1 MSVQDILNA
10 VRDGRISADDAK
22 TALRQRLRGD
32 AVPAKP
38 ALAPAPAAHA
48 NADAVAII
56 GISGRYPRSAD
67 LGDYWDNLL
76 AGRDCI
82 DVVPAWRWDAEQLF
96 DPTPPHRG
104 KVYCKWLGALDD
116 VDCFDPLFFNISP
129 ADAEMMDPQHRLFM
143 QEAYH
148 AFEDAG
154 YGNAAL
160 SNVKCGVY
168 FGIMTAEYS
177 SLATLSAATLGNMAG
192 NMTGNSHSIGAA
204 RIAYHLNLRGPALA
218 VDTAC
223 SSSLVATHL
232 ACQALRN
239 GEIDMALAG
248 GASLYLTAGSYIG
261 MCAAGMLSPAGR
273 CKTFDNS
280 ADGFV
285 PGEGAGALILKRLAD
300 AVADGDHVDGVIL
313 GSGIN
318 QDGRTNGITA
328 PSKRAQIEL
337 ELAVYDRFGIDP
349 ATISYAEM
357 HGTGTKLGDPIE
369 LEGLAAA
376 FRARTPQRNFC
387 AIGSVKSNIGHA
399 SAAAGVASVHKV
411 LLCLRHGLL
420 VPTLHFDHPNE
431 HFDFADSPFRVNTTA
446 TPWSVTE
453 NHPRRAC
460 ISSFGFSGTNAH
472 LVIEEY
478 RPQPVAPSGPG
489 AVLLLLSGR
498 SEERLRVQ
506 AQALLRHLC
515 SHVDTDLADLAYTL
529 QVGRDA
535 MECRLALQVESLA
548 DAQQALTAY
557 LHDQADT
564 RVTSGTAAA
573 PAIVAELFDDEEHAL
588 ECSRDWFV
596 RGRLDQLASVWLKGF
611 DVDWLALH
619 ARGSRRRLRLP
630 TYPFEQGRYWLP
642 QADVATTPAAAAPVM
657 AGADALHPLVQR
669 NVSNFEQQRYA
680 AAFSGEEFFF
690 AEHRVNG
697 VRTLPA
703 AALLEMAR
711 AAAALALGD
720 GAAALELHQV
730 RWLRPVTAGDA
741 AGPRALAL
749 DITLRRVGEGATV
762 AFAVH
767 SDAGLLHS
775 DGQVRLA
782 ARRAPR
788 LDLAQLRQAAGAGS
802 EVPASLHYAIYD
814 AVGIDYGPRF
824 RAVKRLQL
832 ADQGVLAQLQLRET
846 AHGFTVQPAL
856 LDAAFQ
862 ACMGLSLA
870 VTAPDAAAEARPA
883 LPFALDSLSLHAPMP
898 ASLWAWIRTRSP
910 ADATVRRIDIDL
922 CDDQGDV
929 CVTIRGLNCRVAG
942 AAPAA
947 AGPGQLHLM
956 GFEWQPLEPARG
968 EPSPTL
974 SEHILAVGASE
985 AQLERWRRAGQR
997 VSALPV
1003 PLNEAALAARL
1014 RDMGEIDHV
1023 LWIAPT
1029 ADASTDADY
1038 LISAQQAGAAAC
1050 FVLTRVLLQSGYLH
1064 RPLAWSVL
1072 TTQAQSVSADDI
1084 VDAAQASLHGLAGTL
1099 AKECPRWRVRLLDLQ
1114 ADARWSLEELRSLP
1128 FDTAGDALA
1137 RRGER
1142 WYRRQIVPVV
1152 AQDGGEPP
1160 YRRGGLYLVVGGA
1173 GGVGAAWSEW
1183 MIRQHQ
1189 AQIVWLGRR
1198 QADAQIVAEC
1208 ARLGALGPAPR
1219 YFAADATDA
1228 AALYAVQERL
1238 AEEFPNRAFD
1248 GIVHSAVV
1256 LRDRSLATMTA
1267 EDFVTVLASKVDAS
1281 VRVMQVFG
1289 SGSLDFVLFFS
1300 SLQAI
1305 FHEAGQANYA
1315 AGCAFQDAYARQ
1327 LAHSGGVVKVIN
1339 WGYWGSTGVA
1349 ASDAQRERMARNGV
1363 GSIEAGEALET
1374 LNRFLAGPALQL
1386 GVIKLLTDAAE
1397 PAGGEA
1403 SALAPALASAG
1414 AATPRETVLH
1424 FLAGLVERVLKVP
1437 AARIDATRSLERYGL
1452 DSIVAMQLATALSEA
1467 VGEVD
1472 NLIFLEYSS
1481 LGALADHLLAT
1492 RTAALARLLDKD
1504 SAAILA
1510 PAAAAVPAAASPAV
1524 VPAAVDGIAV
1534 IGMAGRYAGA
1544 RTVDELWLRLREGYD
1559 SVTEVPAQR
1568 WNHADYFDPD
1578 GSKLG
1583 KSYCAWGSFIDGVDE
1598 FDALFFD
1605 ISPRTAD
1612 ALDPQIR
1619 LCLQTIWELME
1630 SAGHTRE
1637 LIARRHAG
1645 RVGVYIGAM
1654 YQQYQMMETDYVVSA
1669 GVALSS
1675 YSGISNRVSNFFDF
1689 RGPSVAVD
1697 TQCSS
1702 SMIAIHTACCSLRQN
1717 ECELAVAGGVN
1728 LLIHPKK
1735 YIGLSI
1741 LRMLGSHRD
1750 CRSFADGDGYLP
1762 AEGVGAVLLKP
1773 LQRAIDDGDT
1783 ILAVIRHTSQN
1794 HSGRAFGYGT
1804 QDPRA
1809 QVELFRTALLHTGM
1823 DARSISYVETS
1834 ANGTPLSDAIEA
1846 GALNRVHREFSNAQG
1861 YCAIG
1866 AIKSNMGHTES
1877 ASGVAQLTKV
1887 ILQMQ
1892 HGQIAPMLMTQ
1903 RRNPNVNF
1911 DGTPFFLPTQLQ
1923 EWPRPRLEI
1932 DGALHEFP
1940 RRAAINSFGGGGSL
1954 AHALIEEYL
1963 APPETGSAPAA
1974 AGPQLVP
1981 LSARTAERL
1990 RAHAAQT
1997 AQHLRAHPEL
2007 VLADVAATLQRGRE
2021 AMDQRLALVVTSL
2034 DELATALEQFAS
2046 LDTAPAAEAAA
2057 EIAPN
2062 SVGDWLRE
2070 RHDQGD
2076 LAAIAAY
2083 WRGGGEVDWNA
2094 LHQQRHYRLVRLP
2107 TYPFARNHHWLQTT
2121 EATGYAQSR
2130 IAQGDFSEHYDRS
2143 SQSVEDIVYS
2153 ALSSAL
2159 GIPREQLDL
2168 DADLS
2173 RYVILPVFLP
2183 RLGHHLQTHAQLS
2196 LDAELLQQCTTAR
2209 AVAQLAL
2216 AGEESGAA

>member
-22 TALRQRLRGD
+22 AALRQRLQGD
-32 AVPAKP
+32 AVPARP
-38 ALAPAPAAHA
+38 AIAPAPAVH
-48 NADAVAII
+48 ADAVAII

-67 LGDYWDNLL
+67 LDCYWDNLR

-82 DVVPAWRWDAEQLF
+82 DVVPAWRWDVEQLF

-116 VDCFDPLFFNISP
+116 VDCFDPLFFSISP

-177 SLATLSAATLGNMAG
+177 SLATLSSATLGNMAG

-300 AVADGDHVDGVIL
+300 AVADGDHIDGVIL

-431 HFDFADSPFRVNTTA
+431 HFDFADSPFRVNTAA
-446 TPWSVTE
+446 TPWLVPE
-453 NHPRRAC
+453 NRLRRAC

-478 RPQPVAPSGPG
+478 RPRPVAPGDAG

-498 SEERLRVQ
+498 NEERLRVQ
-506 AQALLRHLC
+506 AEALLQHLR

-535 MECRLALQVESLA
+535 MECRLALQVGSLA
-548 DAQQALTAY
+548 DAQQALASY
-557 LHDQADT
+557 LQDQADA
-564 RVTSGTAAA
+564 RVAGGTAAA
-573 PAIVAELFDDEEHAL
+573 PAIVAELFDDEDHAL
-588 ECSRDWFV
+588 ECCRDWFI
-596 RGRLDQLASVWLKGF
+596 RGRLDQLAAVWLKGF

-642 QADVATTPAAAAPVM
+642 QADVGAEPAVPARVT

-669 NVSNFEQQRYA
+669 NLSNFEQQRYA

-690 AEHRVNG
+690 AEHSVNG
-697 VRTLPA
+697 ARTLPA

-720 GAAALELHQV
+720 TAAALELQQV

-741 AGPRALAL
+741 AGPRALTL
-749 DITLRRVGEGATV
+749 DITLRRVGEGTTV

-788 LDLAQLRQAAGAGS
+788 LDLAQLRRTADAGS

-814 AVGIDYGPRF
+814 AIGIDYGPRF

-832 ADQGVLAQLQLRET
+832 ADQGVLAHLQLHET
-846 AHGFTVQPAL
+846 AHGFTLQPAL

-862 ACMGLSLA
+862 ACIGLTLA
-870 VTAPDAAAEARPA
+870 VTAPEAAAGARPA
-883 LPFALDSLSLHAPMP
+883 LPFALDSLNLHAPMP
-898 ASLWAWIRTRSP
+898 ASLWAWIRTKSP
-910 ADATVRRIDIDL
+910 ADAAVRRIDIDL
-922 CDDQGDV
+922 CDEQGDV
-929 CVTIRGLNCRVAG
+929 CVAIRGLNCRVAG
-942 AAPAA
+942 AASAA
-947 AGPGQLHLM
+947 ASPGQLHLM

-968 EPSPTL
+968 EPSPML

-985 AQLERWRRAGQR
+985 TQLERWRRAGQR
-997 VSALPV
+997 ISALPAPV
-1003 PLNEAALAARL
+1003 LLNEAALAERL

-1029 ADASTDADY
+1029 ADGTADAGY
-1038 LISAQQAGAAAC
+1038 LIGAQQAGASAC
-1050 FVLTRVLLQSGYLH
+1050 FALTRVLLQSGYLH

-1072 TTQAQSVSADDI
+1072 TTQAQSVSADDA

-1114 ADARWSLEELRSLP
+1114 ADARWSLDELRSLP
-1128 FDTAGDALA
+1128 FDAAGDALA

-1142 WYRRQIVPVV
+1142 WYRRQIVPVA
-1152 AQDGGEPP
+1152 AQDGGDPP

-1173 GGVGAAWSEW
+1173 GGVGAAWSER

-1198 QADAQIVAEC
+1198 QADASIVAEC
-1208 ARLGALGPAPR
+1208 TRLGALGPAPL

-1228 AALYAVQERL
+1228 AALHAVRDRL
-1238 AEEFPNRAFD
+1238 ATEFPGRTLD

-1256 LRDRSLATMTA
+1256 LRDRSLATMTS
-1267 EDFVTVLASKVDAS
+1267 EDFATVLASKVDAS

-1289 SGSLDFVLFFS
+1289 TGPLDFVLFFS

-1315 AGCAFQDAYARQ
+1315 AGCAFQDAYAHQ
-1327 LAHSGGVVKVIN
+1327 LARRGGVVKVVN

-1363 GSIEAGEALET
+1363 GSIEAGEALEA
-1374 LNRFLAGPALQL
+1374 LDRFLAGPALQL
-1386 GVIKLLTDAAE
+1386 GVIKLLTDAAV
-1397 PAGGEA
+1397 PADDEA
-1403 SALAPALASAG
+1403 SAPALASAT
-1414 AATPRETVLH
+1414 ASPREAVLH

-1492 RTAALARLLDKD
+1492 RAAALARLLDTG
-1504 SAAILA
+1504 SASVSA
-1510 PAAAAVPAAASPAV
+1510 PVAVLAAASPAV
-1524 VPAAVDGIAV
+1524 APAADDGIAV

-1544 RTVDELWLRLREGYD
+1544 RSVDELWLRLREGYD
-1559 SVTEVPAQR
+1559 SVTEVPAER

-1578 GSKLG
+1578 SSKLG

-1702 SMIAIHTACCSLRQN
+1702 SMIAIHEACCSLRQG
-1717 ECELAVAGGVN
+1717 ECELAVAGGIN

-1773 LQRAIDDGDT
+1773 LRRAIDDGDT
-1783 ILAVIRHTSQN
+1783 ILAVMRHTSQN

-1809 QVELFRTALLHTGM
+1809 QVELFRTALQRTGM

-1887 ILQMQ
+1887 ILQLQ
-1892 HGQIAPMLMTQ
+1892 HGQIAPMHMTQ

-1911 DGTPFFLPTQLQ
+1911 DGTPFFLPTELQ
-1923 EWPRPRLEI
+1923 EWRRPRLEI
-1932 DGALHEFP
+1932 DGVLREFP

-1954 AHALIEEYL
+1954 AHALVEEYL
-1963 APPETGSAPAA
+1963 APPDTGAAAAA

-1997 AQHLRAHPEL
+1997 AQHLRTHPEL
-2007 VLADVAATLQRGRE
+2007 LLADVAATLQRGRE

-2034 DELATALEQFAS
+2034 DELAAALEQFARQG
-2046 LDTAPAAEAAA
+2046 TAPAAETAT
-2057 EIAPN
+2057 EIAPD
-2062 SVGDWLRE
+2062 SVNDWLHE

-2083 WRGGGEVDWNA
+2083 WCSGGDVDWSA
-2094 LHQQRHYRLVRLP
+2094 LHQQRRYRLVRLP
-2107 TYPFARNHHWLQTT
+2107 TYPFARNRHWLQTT

-2130 IAQGDFSEHYDRS
+2130 IVQGDFSEHYDRD

-2183 RLGHHLQTHAQLS
+2183 RLGHHLQTHAQLN
-2196 LDAELLQQCTTAR
+2196 LDAELLQHCTTAR
-2209 AVAQLAL
+2209 AVAQLAV
-2216 AGEESGAA
+2216 AGEETGTA

>member
-10 VRDGRISADDAK
+10 VRAGRISTDDAK
-22 TALRQRLRGD
+22 AALRQRLHGE
-32 AVPAKP
+32 APQPQPPQA
-38 ALAPAPAAHA
+38 AAEAAAPASP
-48 NADAVAII
+48 DAVAII
-56 GISGRYPRSAD
+56 GISGRYPKAAD
-67 LGDYWDNLL
+67 LDRYWDNLL

-82 DVVPAWRWDAEQLF
+82 DVVPSWRWDAEQLF

-116 VDCFDPLFFNISP
+116 VDCFDPLFFSISP

-143 QEAYH
+143 QEAFH

-177 SLATLSAATLGNMAG
+177 SLATLSSATLGNMAG

-285 PGEGAGALILKRLAD
+285 PGEGAGAVILKRLAD
-300 AVADGDHVDGVIL
+300 AIADGDHIDGVIL

-369 LEGLAAA
+369 LEALAAA

-399 SAAAGVASVHKV
+399 SAAAGVASIHKV
-411 LLCLRHGLL
+411 LLCLRHGML
-420 VPTLHFDHPNE
+420 VPTLHFGRPNE
-431 HFDFADSPFRVNTTA
+431 HFDFADSPFRVNTAA
-446 TPWSVTE
+446 TPWPAQDT
-453 NHPRRAC
+453 PRRAT

-478 RPQPVAPSGPG
+478 RAPAAAAAVPG
-489 AVLLLLSGR
+489 MQLLLLSAR
-498 SEERLRVQ
+498 SEERLRIQ
-506 AQALLRHLC
+506 AQALLQHLRAPFAG
-515 SHVDTDLADLAYTL
+515 TLADLAYTL

-535 MECRLALQVESLA
+535 MECRLAVQADSLEA
-548 DAQQALTAY
+548 LQQALANY
-557 LHDQADT
+557 LQDRSDA
-564 RVTSGTAAA
+564 RIGAGTAAA
-573 PAIVAELFDDEEHAL
+573 PAVVAELFDDEDHAL
-588 ECSRDWFV
+588 ECTRDWFA
-596 RGRLDQLASVWLKGF
+596 RGRLDQLAAVWLKGF
-611 DVDWLALH
+611 DVDWGALY

-642 QADVATTPAAAAPVM
+642 QGEPAAAATPAAA
-657 AGADALHPLVQR
+657 GGDALHPLVQR
-669 NVSNFEQQRYA
+669 NLSSFEQQRYA
-680 AAFSGEEFFF
+680 GSFSGEEFFF

-697 VRTLPA
+697 ARTLPA

-711 AAAALALGD
+711 AAGALALND
-720 GAAALELHQV
+720 AAAPLELAQV
-730 RWLRPVTAGDA
+730 RWLRPVNAGDA
-741 AGPRALAL
+741 AQAQAL
-749 DITLRRVGEGATV
+749 DLEITLRRSADGAIG
-762 AFAVH
+762 FAVQ
-767 SDAGLLHS
+767 SAAGQVHS
-775 DGQVRLA
+775 DGQLRVHA
-782 ARRAPR
+782 AAAPQ
-788 LDLAQLRQAAGAGS
+788 LDLAALRRAADAGS
-802 EVPASLHYAIYD
+802 EMPAGMHYAIYE
-814 AVGIDYGPRF
+814 AIGIDYGPRF
-824 RAVKRLQL
+824 RTLQRLQL
-832 ADQGVLAQLQLRET
+832 GADGVLAQLQLRE
-846 AHGFTVQPAL
+846 AAAGFVLQPTL
-856 LDAAFQ
+856 IDAAFQ
-862 ACMGLSLA
+862 ACIGLSLA
-870 VTAPDAAAEARPA
+870 GADAATAQQARPA
-883 LPFALDSLSLHAPMP
+883 LPFALDALRLYAPLP
-898 ASLWAWIRTRSP
+898 ASVWAWIRSKST
-910 ADATVRRIDIDL
+910 ADAAVRRIDIDL
-922 CDDQGDV
+922 CDDAGRV
-929 CVTIRGLNCRVAG
+929 CATLRGLNCRVAG
-942 AAPAA
+942 AAVPD
-947 AGPGQLHLM
+947 GPGQLHAM
-956 GFEWQPLEPARG
+956 AFEWQPLEPARI
-968 EPSPTL
+968 EPSPSAGDHL
-974 SEHILAVGASE
+974 LAIGASE

-997 VSALPV
+997 ISALQLPAA
-1003 PLNEAALAARL
+1003 LDEAALLARL
-1014 RDMGEIDHV
+1014 QGLDAIDHV
-1023 LWIAPT
+1023 LWIAP
-1029 ADASTDADY
+1029 AAPAAADADY
-1038 LISAQQAGAAAC
+1038 LISAQQGGVAAC
-1050 FVLTRVLLQSGYLH
+1050 FALTRALLQAGYLH
-1064 RPLAWSVL
+1064 RPLDWSVL
-1072 TTQAQSVSADDI
+1072 TSQTQAVSADDAI
-1084 VDAAQASLHGLAGTL
+1084 DASQAALHGFAGTL
-1099 AKECPRWRVRLLDLQ
+1099 AKECPRWRVRLLDLDS
-1114 ADARWSLEELRSLP
+1114 DARWSLDELRALP
-1128 FDTAGDALA
+1128 FDAAGDALA
-1137 RRGER
+1137 RRGEH
-1142 WYRRQIVPVV
+1142 WFRRQIVP
-1152 AQDGGEPP
+1152 AQHDGTGVD
-1160 YRRGGLYLVVGGA
+1160 YREGGLYLVVGGA

-1183 MIRQHQ
+1183 MIRRYR

-1198 QADAQIVAEC
+1198 EADAQIQADC
-1208 ARLGALGPAPR
+1208 ARLGALGPAPL
-1219 YFAADATDA
+1219 YLAADATDA
-1228 AALYAVQERL
+1228 AALQRARERL
-1238 AEEFPNRAFD
+1238 AAQFPGRALN

-1256 LRDRSLATMTA
+1256 LRDRSLAAMTA
-1267 EDFVTVLASKVDAS
+1267 EDFSTVLAAKVDAA

-1289 SGSLDFVLFFS
+1289 SASLDFVLFFS
-1300 SLQAI
+1300 SLAAI

-1327 LAHSGGVVKVIN
+1327 LGAAGPVPVKVVN

-1349 ASDAQRERMARNGV
+1349 ASAAQRERMARNGV
-1363 GSIEAGEALET
+1363 GSIEPDEAFAALQQ
-1374 LNRFLAGPALQL
+1374 FLTGALPQL
-1386 GVIKLLTDAAE
+1386 GVIKLLGEAAAPAAADDVLAV
-1397 PAGGEA
+1397 PAGA
-1403 SALAPALASAG
+1403 APAGA
-1414 AATPRETVLH
+1414 AATPRDAVLR

-1437 AARIDATRSLERYGL
+1437 AARIDAARSLERYGL

-1472 NLIFLEYSS
+1472 NLIFLEYPS
-1481 LGALADHLLAT
+1481 LGELADHLLAT
-1492 RTAALARLLDKD
+1492 RAGALARLLDT
-1504 SAAILA
+1504 AAEAAPA
-1510 PAAAAVPAAASPAV
+1510 PAAAAVLAAAPAVAAASGG
-1524 VPAAVDGIAV
+1524 DGIAV
-1534 IGMAGRYAGA
+1534 IGMAGRYAGS
-1544 RTVDELWLRLREGYD
+1544 RTVDELWQHLAEGYD
-1559 SVTEVPAQR
+1559 SVTEVPAER
-1568 WNHADYFDPD
+1568 WNHADYYDAD
-1578 GSKLG
+1578 GGKLG

-1619 LCLQTIWELME
+1619 LCLQTVWELME
-1630 SAGHTRE
+1630 NAGHTRE
-1637 LIARRHAG
+1637 LIARRHEG

-1702 SMIAIHTACCSLRQN
+1702 SMIAIHEACSALRQG

-1773 LQRAIDDGDT
+1773 LQRAVDDGDN
-1783 ILAVIRHTSQN
+1783 ILAVIRYTGQN

-1809 QVELFRTALLHTGM
+1809 QVELFRRALQRTGI
-1823 DARSISYVETS
+1823 DARTISYVETS

-1846 GALNRVHREFSNAQG
+1846 GALNRVHREFSRDEA

-1877 ASGVAQLTKV
+1877 ASGIAQLTKV
-1887 ILQMQ
+1887 ILQLQ
-1892 HGQIAPMLMTQ
+1892 HGQIAPMFMPA
-1903 RRNPNVNF
+1903 RRNPKVSF
-1911 DGTPFFLPTQLQ
+1911 DGTPFFLPATLMPWQRPQIAVDGVLQ
-1923 EWPRPRLEI
+1923 
-1932 DGALHEFP
+1932 EFP

-1954 AHALIEEYL
+1954 AHALVEEYVAADAG
-1963 APPETGSAPAA
+1963 APKAGAA
-1974 AGPQLVP
+1974 EDPQLVP
-1981 LSARTAERL
+1981 LSARSAERL
-1990 RAHAAQT
+1990 RVHAAQI
-1997 AQHLRAHPEL
+1997 AHYLRARPQL
-2007 VLADVAATLQRGRE
+2007 DLADVAATLQRGRE
-2021 AMDQRLALVVTSL
+2021 ALEVRLALVVS
-2034 DELATALEQFAS
+2034 DCAELAAALEQFAADPS
-2046 LDTAPAAEAAA
+2046 APLSGADEPA
-2057 EIAPN
+2057 IADATPE
-2062 SVGDWLRE
+2062 WLRE
-2070 RHDQGD
+2070 RFAEGD
-2076 LAAIAAY
+2076 LEAVARH

-2094 LHQQRHYRLVRLP
+2094 LHGHRRYRLVGLP
-2107 TYPFARNHHWLQTT
+2107 NYPFARDRHWLQHTD
-2121 EATGYAQSR
+2121 ATAYAQSR
-2130 IAQGDFSEHYDRS
+2130 IVQGDFGAGYDRAT
-2143 SQSVEDIVYS
+2143 QSVEDIVYS

-2159 GIPREQLDL
+2159 GIAREQLDL
-2168 DADLS
+2168 DVDLS
-2173 RYVILPVFLP
+2173 RFVILPVFLP
-2183 RLGHHLQTHAQLS
+2183 RLGHHLATHAQIR
-2196 LDAELLQQCTTAR
+2196 LDAEQLQLCTTAR
-2209 AVAQLAL
+2209 AIAGLAL
-2216 AGEESGAA
+2216 AAEEAAGQ